1 MKAKVYVKPSRTCS
15 INTESTAMSPA
26 LHHESV
32 HLRGIFQI
40 GTSKYRVL
48 KLGHGL

>member
-15 INTESTAMSPA
+15 NNTESTAMSPA

-48 KLGHGL
+48 KLGYGL